1 MFIFLSSDSLL
12 QYGRGDL
19 DVPGQ
24 VLVSLQIPDVE
35 TAGIPHRE
43 DTKESSLIHRVD
55 SLVCEL
61 PQRCSHRQIA
71 AWHAPLIQIEEVEAV
86 FLVVTSH
93 NNVMCF
99 MKTPS
104 VTFKLS

>member
-19 DVPGQ
+19 EVPGQ

-43 DTKESSLIHRVD
+43 DTKESTLIHQVD
-55 SLVCEL
+55 SLVCE
-61 PQRCSHRQIA
+61 
-71 AWHAPLIQIEEVEAV
+71 
-86 FLVVTSH
+86 
-93 NNVMCF
+93 
-99 MKTPS
+99 
-104 VTFKLS
+104 